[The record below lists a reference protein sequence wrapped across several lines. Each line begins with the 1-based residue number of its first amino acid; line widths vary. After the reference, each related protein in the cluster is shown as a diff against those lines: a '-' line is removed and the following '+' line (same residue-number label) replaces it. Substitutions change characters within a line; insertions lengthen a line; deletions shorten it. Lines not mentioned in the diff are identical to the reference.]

1 MFYRTRQFFS
11 RLMLAVM
18 LVTFLSPLM
27 GWGMIA
33 SHEQLSHSTNGVE
46 NTVFVND
53 HHRPVAP
60 DVTHDHQ
67 DAHTS
72 IGHLL
77 TDMPV
82 GMFATPSVGIL
93 SVTQVKLP
101 FLNLAILHVDPEP
114 LLRPPRT
121 TSRI

>member
-1 MFYRTRQFFS
+1 
-11 RLMLAVM
+11 MLAVM
-18 LVTFLSPLM
+18 LVTFLSPMM

-33 SHEQLSHSTNGVE
+33 SHEQLAHSATGTD
-46 NTVFVND
+46 NTVFVDD
-53 HHRPVAP
+53 HHRPSTP
-60 DVTHDHQ
+60 DDVHDHQ
-67 DAHTS
+67 DAHAS

-82 GMFATPSVGIL
+82 GLFATPSLDIQP
-93 SVTQVKLP
+93 VTQAKLP
-101 FLNLAILHVDPEP
+101 FLHLIALQADPEP